1 MAVRITPIINALD
14 TLGHAEI
21 EVHHDQET
29 TPRGKII
36 DRLDVPHRARRKG
49 RGAVPLH
56 RLTHT
61 LEPDETST
69 ISMTTWVPDAD
80 RRSQR
85 SIKQH
90 AQITASSGDEVT
102 SAIESWM
109 NDVIAIETRTHDDQL
124 LDEPDELD
132 EVSPATNIPA
142 SIGQAPART
151 PVAFHDP
158 FDLSTYPMP
167 EQITRRI
174 AVDDLVYVVHTPR
187 EQLDIPAG
195 VRGLIIST
203 SSNDAPSPDHVLVE
217 MDSLAFAGTTR
228 RWIDIDDLVFVDQPE
243 AQVLAA

>member
-21 EVHHDQET
+21 EVHHEQET

-49 RGAVPLH
+49 RGAIPLH

-69 ISMTTWVPDAD
+69 ISMTTWAPDAD
-80 RRSQR
+80 RRSQK

-90 AQITASSGDEVT
+90 AQITASSGDDIV

-109 NDVIAIETRTHDDQL
+109 NDVITIETRTHDDQFL
-124 LDEPDELD
+124 NEPDELD
-132 EVSPATNIPA
+132 ETPAATNILARVEQTPV
-142 SIGQAPART
+142 RT

-167 EQITRRI
+167 EQVTRRI

-195 VRGLIIST
+195 VRGLIIAT
-203 SSNDAPSPDHVLVE
+203 NSNDAPSSDHVLVE